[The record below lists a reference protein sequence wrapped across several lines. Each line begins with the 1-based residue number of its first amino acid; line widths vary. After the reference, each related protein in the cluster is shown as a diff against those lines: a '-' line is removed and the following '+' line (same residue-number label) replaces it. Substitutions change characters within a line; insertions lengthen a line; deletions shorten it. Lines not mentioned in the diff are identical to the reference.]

1 MAGEPYSRHITFE
14 SVRNFRDLGGYQTQ
28 DGYSVAWRRLFRSGD
43 LRQITSS
50 DLTRLREEIG
60 LTSVIDLR
68 SPIEVKAQGIGV
80 LSEVGIRY
88 HSVPF
93 IASTGDSNK
102 EREMFREFSNMGEVY
117 LSLMRDKE
125 FNRRVVEAL
134 EIIAEPENH
143 PLVFHCFAGKDRTG
157 ILAAIVLSILGVADA
172 DIIEDYTLTAPY
184 MEELI
189 RGMNNNPE
197 MAEAT
202 KHLPGYFWKA
212 APESMALFLSTL
224 QREYGSVR
232 GYVEAQGAEASLSR
246 RLKRSLLT

>member
-1 MAGEPYSRHITFE
+1 MAAESHSRHITFE

-28 DGYSVAWRRLFRSGD
+28 DGYSVVWRRLFRSGD
-43 LRQITSS
+43 LRRISRS

-68 SPIEVKAQGIGV
+68 SSIEAKEQGIEI

-93 IASTGDSNK
+93 ITRSGDSNR

-117 LSLMRDKE
+117 LSLARDKE
-125 FNRRVVEAL
+125 FSRRVVEAL

-143 PLVFHCFAGKDRTG
+143 PLVFHCFVGKDRTG

-189 RGMNNNPE
+189 KSMNNNPE
-197 MAEAT
+197 IAEGV

-232 GYVEAQGAEASLSR
+232 GYVEAQGAEASLPR